1 MKSRDLIKMRRLN
14 TGNVSSKGS
23 KEIHTSFYF
32 DKTLQGSRR
41 VESKRGR
48 VLYGI
53 LSWHC
58 DHCRVS
64 RIISKHKETFHSER
78 AFLY

>member
-1 MKSRDLIKMRRLN
+1 MKSRDLIKIRRLN

-32 DKTLQGSRR
+32 DKTLHGSRR

-48 VLYGI
+48 VFAIGI
-53 LSWHC
+53 MIWKCLLKVLSL
-58 DHCRVS
+58 VY
-64 RIISKHKETFHSER
+64 
-78 AFLY
+78 L